1 MTTIVTD
8 DPDVCLRPARW
19 AYTDDCTRKQ
29 AHREESMKLGT
40 LALRGVVGPLFVGHG
55 TQKLFGWFGGHGL
68 EGTAGFFEQ
77 GIGLRPGKRHATA
90 AGLSESV
97 GGALLT
103 LGAFTPAAAGMIIG
117 TMVTAIRKVHAP
129 KGPWVTEGG
138 FEYNAVLIAAMVA
151 LAESGPGTPSIDS
164 AVFPRMKGTA
174 WALLALGAGVAG
186 SYLATEHFNEP
197 APAAPQDDARFE
209 RSETA
214 AASSGD
220 DPRFDR
226 EQ

>member
-1 MTTIVTD
+1 MS
-8 DPDVCLRPARW
+8 LG
-19 AYTDDCTRKQ
+19 
-29 AHREESMKLGT
+29 KL
-40 LALRGVVGPLFVGHG
+40 AVRGVVGPLFVGHG

-90 AGLSESV
+90 AGMSEAL

-103 LGAFTPAAAGMIIG
+103 LGAVTPAAAGMVIG

-138 FEYNAVLIAAMVA
+138 YEYNAVLIAAMFA
-151 LAESGPGTPSIDS
+151 LAESGPGTPSID
-164 AVFPRMKGTA
+164 AAMFPRMKGTG

-186 SYLATEHFNEP
+186 SYLATEYFNEP
-197 APAAPQDDARFE
+197 APAVPETVAEDESRFE
-209 RSETA
+209 RDGQPA
-214 AASSGD
+214 D

-226 EQ
+226 EQTATDAPAPPAAG